1 MNKIFKVLQEYD
13 RFYLCTNGIYRECF
27 YKDEYK
33 PIHNIIYKKDYYFI
47 IKPWYNENRGGE
59 YSWQTWLIY

>member
-1 MNKIFKVLQEYD
+1 MNRIFKVLEEYD

-47 IKPWYNENRGGE
+47 INHDIMKIEEGNIHDR
-59 YSWQTWLIY
+59 LD